1 MAYWPSTTRTY
12 SKDVLMPIVG
22 DPDYGCPHYTPDPIS
37 RVMSNHHQ
45 SSFPQEVSLFLCC
58 LESSNLLLATCQTN
72 VELALLVFIVVRWIA
87 WRLVSPISLCLNP
100 TIAGLYPGNDLSPYI
115 LPKQIRVQILFL
127 HPPPLYTQVRSRY
140 ISQDGL
146 VYDVYIIIFSL
157 QCSFLVL
164 VLTSAPDKTKNRL

>member
-1 MAYWPSTTRTY
+1 
-12 SKDVLMPIVG
+12 MPIVG
-22 DPDYGCPHYTPDPIS
+22 DPNYGCYTPDLIS
-37 RVMSNHHQ
+37 RVMSNMSNHHQ

-58 LESSNLLLATCQTN
+58 LESCNLLLATCQTN
-72 VELALLVFIVVRWIA
+72 VELALMLFIVVRWIS
-87 WRLVSPISLCLNP
+87 WGLVSPISLCLNP
-100 TIAGLYPGNDLSPYI
+100 TIAGLYSGKDLSPYI

-127 HPPPLYTQVRSRY
+127 HPPPLYHRCSRY